1 MKVVNLTWKLN
12 LETRIYQK
20 RNAVTILKLFKESVK
35 DIVSSRFLAK
45 QLAVRDIK
53 AQYRQSFLGIIW
65 AFVTPLTTAFV
76 WIFLNGT
83 GTIKLTDTGVPY
95 PVYAFS
101 GTLLWSIIVDAIN
114 SPTQSTIAAKGIMS
128 KINFPKEALIIS
140 GIYKLLFNS
149 SVKIVL
155 LVVFVFFYG
164 VGYHHSLLLF
174 PFAILGAILFG
185 TTIGLF
191 LTPIGLLYKDIAKIV
206 TVGLGLV
213 MYVTPVVYS
222 VPKEGIMKTIME
234 WNPFTPLILTTRD
247 FVIGAEPVYLS
258 YFLGIIAICIPLLFL
273 GLLFYRISIPII
285 VERMSA

>member
-1 MKVVNLTWKLN
+1 MS
-12 LETRIYQK
+12 LETRVYQK
-20 RNAVTILKLFKESVK
+20 QNKVKIAQLFKETLH
-35 DIVSSRFLAK
+35 DIYSSRFLAK

-53 AQYRQSFLGIIW
+53 AQYRQSVLGILW
-65 AFVTPLTTAFV
+65 AFVTPLTTAFIWV
-76 WIFLNGT
+76 FLNGT
-83 GTIKLTDTGVPY
+83 GTVKLTDTGVPY

-101 GTLLWSIIVDAIN
+101 GTLLWSIITDAIN
-114 SPTQSTIAAKGIMS
+114 APTQNSLAAKSIMS

-164 VGYHHSLLLF
+164 VGFHTSLLFF
-174 PFAILGAILFG
+174 PLGILGAILFG

-191 LTPIGLLYKDIAKIV
+191 LTPIGMLYKDIQKIV
-206 TVGLGLV
+206 KMGLGLL
-213 MYVTPVVYS
+213 MYITPVVYAI
-222 VPKEGIMKTIME
+222 PKTGIMKTIME
-234 WNPFTPLILTTRD
+234 LNPFTPFILTTRD
-247 FVIGAEPVYLS
+247 FVVGTEPMYLS
-258 YFLGIIAICIPLLFL
+258 YFLILIAICIPLLFL

>member
-1 MKVVNLTWKLN
+1 MN
-12 LETRIYQK
+12 LETKIYQK
-20 RNAVTILKLFKESVK
+20 QNNTKISKLFKESIS
-35 DIVSSRFLAK
+35 DIISSRFLAK

-53 AQYRQSFLGIIW
+53 AQYRQSYLGIIW

-101 GTLLWSIIVDAIN
+101 GTLLWSIIVEAIN
-114 SPTQSTIAAKGIMS
+114 SPMASTNAAKGIMS

-155 LVVFVFFYG
+155 LIVFVFFYG
-164 VGYHHSLLLF
+164 VGFHTSLLFF
-174 PFAILGAILFG
+174 PLAILGAILFG

-191 LTPIGLLYKDIAKIV
+191 LTPIGMLYKDIAKMV
-206 TVGLGLV
+206 TMGLGLL
-213 MYVTPVVYS
+213 MYVTPVVYAL
-222 VPKEGIMKTIME
+222 PKEGIMRTIMQ

-247 FVIGAEPVYLS
+247 FVIGAEPMYLS
-258 YFLGIIAICIPLLFL
+258 YYIGIIVTCIPLFFI
-273 GLLFYRISIPII
+273 GLLIYRISIPII